1 MVLDTLFSQRL
12 RPVTIVSLVILG
24 VGLIGQLIT
33 TAVWWS
39 RIHPWFS
46 YGRGIYRI
54 VYNNVCACW
63 ILSLIAF
70 ILLAFYAAIDIF
82 AKDLFEKLTGSLG
95 GTIGVITAI
104 GLFSLAGLIPGAY
117 ASSYALDRYH
127 LNIDEI
133 KKDILEEKIK
143 IEDLEGV
150 IMSKLG
156 EHLCEGYFFL
166 GVMELSEKMKEK
178 GPEKYAK
185 YVKWYAKIKKH
196 AFIPFPIPIPDAPDI
211 GLKSYMCETVGVP
224 TIIFT
229 MLTGLAIIMFFYI
242 IIVSAYRSPGDK
254 SEGEA

>member
-12 RPVTIVSLVILG
+12 RPVTIVSLIILG

-54 VYNNVCACW
+54 VYNNVIACW

-127 LNIDEI
+127 Y
-133 KKDILEEKIK
+133 KKSDGKEYAVKMK
-143 IEDLEGV
+143 
-150 IMSKLG
+150 
-156 EHLCEGYFFL
+156 EHLCTGYFLSGVLEL
-166 GVMELSEKMKEK
+166 GEKIEEGRIVLSLEKLKKFVEWQEK
-178 GPEKYAK
+178 IA
-185 YVKWYAKIKKH
+185 KH
-196 AFIPFPIPIPDAPDI
+196 AIDKNIPY
-211 GLKSYMCETVGVP
+211 LLTSYMCETVGAP
-224 TIIFT
+224 TIVFT